1 MCIAGRPSITS
12 VFPLSPVSTSS
23 ASSFFIP
30 QDHTGPAI
38 TCVGSGWP
46 RPSLEWR
53 QDGTVISRSSPPSLS
68 FDASV
73 DAALN
78 WDDGSLHVDRAAT
91 VSCTIL
97 GSHGDTNISY
107 AFRLD
112 SVKQSTQTFP
122 EVCDVEG
129 NETLFQVR
137 LLDLSRD
144 LCGNYREKAATLQT
158 RLQVVL
164 LSVAESVC
172 EGCGVVEE
180 KELVV
185 TKSFMCGQG
194 LSTGVVFIGKVTTS
208 SAQRTSQIFCAL
220 SNWQQSKPLV
230 AIDGQFYQLDED
242 CTLNPGIDAPL
253 IADGRCASIRTTSN
267 PTIPSTLIA
276 AVVVCIVLVVA
287 AVAAVVLTVVLIR
300 CSNRNSNKV
309 ETDSSSLDK
318 STNKK
323 SESLSDDLL
332 CSNVNLYKDS

>member
-46 RPSLEWR
+46 HPSLEWR

-129 NETLFQVR
+129 NETFFQVR
-137 LLDLSRD
+137 LLDFSRD
-144 LCGNYREKAATLQT
+144 LCGNYREKAATL
-158 RLQVVL
+158 
-164 LSVAESVC
+164 
-172 EGCGVVEE
+172 
-180 KELVV
+180 
-185 TKSFMCGQG
+185 
-194 LSTGVVFIGKVTTS
+194 
-208 SAQRTSQIFCAL
+208 
-220 SNWQQSKPLV
+220 
-230 AIDGQFYQLDED
+230 
-242 CTLNPGIDAPL
+242 
-253 IADGRCASIRTTSN
+253 
-267 PTIPSTLIA
+267 
-276 AVVVCIVLVVA
+276 
-287 AVAAVVLTVVLIR
+287 
-300 CSNRNSNKV
+300 
-309 ETDSSSLDK
+309 
-318 STNKK
+318 
-323 SESLSDDLL
+323 
-332 CSNVNLYKDS
+332 